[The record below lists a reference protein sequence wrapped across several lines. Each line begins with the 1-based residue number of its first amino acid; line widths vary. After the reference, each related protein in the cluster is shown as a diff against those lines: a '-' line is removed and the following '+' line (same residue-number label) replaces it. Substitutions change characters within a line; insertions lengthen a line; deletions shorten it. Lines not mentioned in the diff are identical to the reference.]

1 MTFMNRTSVIAFC
14 LALFSLIAA
23 PAVAQHIGGAQYP
36 IKASDGDIIANF
48 KLDTEMAAKLA
59 ALQAQYPVG
68 NLQGDVT
75 LMQFYDLNCPYCRAA
90 AADVDAI
97 VRADNKLKLILVPY
111 AVLSVASVQG
121 ALVEVAAGKML
132 TPAKF
137 LDFHRRLY
145 ANRGTIDGAKAL
157 EAAKDMGLDP
167 AKVVALGNTQE
178 SLDMLR
184 RNATVGGDA
193 KLAATPAYVIGGV
206 AIVGHPGRKAL
217 DTVIAA
223 MRSCGK
229 VVCGRT

>member
-1 MTFMNRTSVIAFC
+1 MTGMTRTCIIVLCFALSV
-14 LALFSLIAA
+14 LAAA
-23 PAVAQHIGGAQYP
+23 PASAQQIGGAQYP

-48 KLDTEMAAKLA
+48 KLDSAMSAKLA

-97 VRADNKLKLILVPY
+97 VRADSKLKLILVPY

-132 TPAKF
+132 TPDKF

-157 EAAKDMGLDP
+157 DAAKDMGLDP
-167 AKVVALGNTQE
+167 AKVVEVGNTQE

-184 RNATVGGDA
+184 QNATIGGDA

-206 AIVGHPGRKAL
+206 AIIGHPGRKPL
-217 DTVIAA
+217 ETVIAA

-229 VVCGRT
+229 VVC